1 MQQHQVIKRPLI
13 TEKGTVLRETR
24 GQYLFA
30 VDPRAS
36 KHQIKL
42 AIEKNFK
49 VHVEDVRTV
58 NLRGKFKRVGA
69 KVGQRSNWKK
79 AYVQIREGEKIE
91 FFEGV

>member
-1 MQQHQVIKRPLI
+1 MQEHQIIKRPLI
-13 TEKGTVLRETR
+13 TEKGTVLRELQ

-36 KHQIKL
+36 KHQIK
-42 AIEKNFK
+42 AAVEKHFN

-58 NLRGKFKRVGA
+58 NLRGKFKRVGQ

-79 AYVQIREGEKIE
+79 AYIQIRKGEKIE

>member
-1 MQQHQVIKRPLI
+1 MQRHQIIKRPLI
-13 TEKGTVLRETR
+13 TEKGTGLREGQ
-24 GQYLFA
+24 GQYLFD

-42 AIEKNFK
+42 AVEKHFN
-49 VHVEDVRTV
+49 VHVEVVRTLNV
-58 NLRGKFKRVGA
+58 RGKFKRVGA

-79 AYVQIREGEKIE
+79 AYVQIREGEKID